1 MDTSK
6 EISATLESY
15 QIQKIDKMYVPYEAT
30 RRLAQILI
38 KAIIENPEAEAPD
51 VTDEMKAKEEQDVRE
66 DLIAQGNQRFF
77 SPDDVSDMTWKEM
90 FKNLEWDL
98 EIDITGEQKDNQSDM
113 ATLSTVLQTVV
124 SNPQALENPK
134 VKVIFNKILS
144 KTGTVSPIEL
154 SEMESLPVA
163 PSGGQV
169 GAGMEQVNP
178 NV

>member
-1 MDTSK
+1 
-6 EISATLESY
+6 
-15 QIQKIDKMYVPYEAT
+15 MYVPYEAT
-30 RRLAQILI
+30 RRLAQKLI
-38 KAIIENPEAEAPD
+38 KALLDNPEETPV
-51 VTDEMKAKEEQDVRE
+51 VTDEMKAQEESNVKE

-77 SPDDVSDMTWKEM
+77 KPDDLTDMTWKEM

-124 SNPQALENPK
+124 HNPQALENPK
-134 VKVIFNKILS
+134 VRLIFNKILS

-169 GAGMEQVNP
+169 DAGSQEINQ